1 MWELFSSGLIGVWLN
16 MAGIKPSEVNLQ
28 ELLTWQGVPLIAFP
42 AESDKKA
49 KTTINQYL
57 KQLAAQGRVIPEQGI
72 WMQSGVTSLFDH
84 QGAIPRPA
92 ASLTKVATT
101 LAALE
106 TWGPQH
112 RFETLISA
120 KGIVKNGVLQGD
132 LLVDGNGDPFFVWEE
147 SVALAHTLNQIGIRQ
162 VTGNLI
168 VSGKFYMNY
177 QFNPLTAGQLL
188 RQGLNGQNVP
198 ASAFKLPPGSPSPQV
213 AIAGTVQVGSVP
225 ESTRTL
231 LIRHQSMS
239 LAQIL
244 KQMNIY
250 SNNEMAEMLAKSLG
264 GGSIVARLASQ
275 GAGVP
280 QIEISLVNGSGLGIE
295 NKISPR
301 AVVAMFGKIQ
311 RYLQPHNLTVAD
323 IFPVSGY
330 DRQGT
335 LLTRRIPAHT
345 VVKTGTLN
353 DVSALAGAIP
363 TRDRGLVWF
372 AIINRG
378 VGFENFRT
386 QQDRLLQSLI
396 KIWGVASHPPA
407 IITPT
412 GDRTNP
418 AEKLGD
424 LARNQVVGDRQARVQ
439 K

>member
-1 MWELFSSGLIGVWLN
+1 MWELFSSGLIAVWLET
-16 MAGIKPSEVNLQ
+16 AGVKPTQVNLK
-28 ELLTWQGVPLIAFP
+28 ELLTWQGVPLIVFS

-49 KTTINQYL
+49 RSTIERYL
-57 KQLAAQGRVIPEQGI
+57 KQLATQRRVIPEQGI
-72 WMQSGVTSLFDH
+72 WMQSGQSVLFDH
-84 QGAIPRPA
+84 QGTIARPA

-112 RFETLISA
+112 RFETLISTR
-120 KGIVKNGVLQGD
+120 GTVQNGVLQGD
-132 LLVDGNGDPFFVWEE
+132 LVVDGNGDPFFVWEE
-147 SVALAHTLNQIGIRQ
+147 AIALAHTLNQIGIRK

-177 QFNPLTAGQLL
+177 QFNPLTAGQILQ
-188 RQGLNGQNVP
+188 QGLNGQNVP
-198 ASAFKLPPGSPSPQV
+198 ASAFKLPKGSPRPQV
-213 AIAGTVQVGSVP
+213 AIAGTVQVGTIP

-231 LIRHQSMS
+231 IIRHQSMS
-239 LAQIL
+239 LVQIL

-250 SNNEMAEMLAKSLG
+250 SNNEMAEMLARSLG
-264 GGSIVARLASQ
+264 GGPIVARLASQ

-280 QIEISLVNGSGLGIE
+280 QGEIRLVNGSGLGVE
-295 NKISPR
+295 NQISPR

-311 RYLQPHNLTVAD
+311 RYLQPYNLTVAD
-323 IFPVSGY
+323 LFPISGS
-330 DRQGT
+330 DRHGT
-335 LLTRRIPAHT
+335 LETRRIPVHT

-378 VGFENFRT
+378 VGFESFRT

-396 KIWGVASHPPA
+396 KDWGVPSYLPT
-407 IITPT
+407 IIKPT
-412 GDRTNP
+412 GDRANP

-424 LARNQVVGDRQARVQ
+424 LSRNQVLTLSAL
-439 K
+439 